1 MQQGGPV
8 KTFGDVRAWLGDDQV
23 GTAEIARPPD
33 NFFDVDLIASLAD
46 AYAWLDE
53 QASRA
58 IVLCSEGKH
67 FCAGAD
73 FGGRTAR
80 ARPGAGGA
88 GVGAGG
94 AGVGAGGAGVGA
106 GGARKLYDEAVRLF
120 RAQLPVVAAV
130 QGAAVGGGLG
140 LACSA
145 DFRVAS
151 PRSRFWANFARL
163 GLHHGFGLTVTL
175 PEIVGQQ
182 RALEMLYTGRRVGG
196 EEAARIGLADRLAD
210 PLELRA
216 AAYELAAE
224 IAAAGPLAVRSIR
237 ATMRGDLADR
247 IREATDHEVA
257 EQEQLQRT
265 ADFAEGVRAS
275 AERRTPRFEG
285 R

>member
-1 MQQGGPV
+1 LIVAEQTDQDAVREDQSGPV
-8 KTFGDVRAWLGDDQV
+8 KTFGDVRAWVGDDLV

-46 AYAWLDE
+46 AYAWLDG
-53 QASRA
+53 QAGARA
-58 IVLCSEGKH
+58 VVLCSEGKH

-73 FGGRTAR
+73 FAGRSGQ

-88 GVGAGG
+88 
-94 AGVGAGGAGVGA
+94 
-106 GGARKLYDEAVRLF
+106 RNLYVEAVRLF
-120 RAQLPVVAAV
+120 AARLPVVAAV

-151 PRSRFWANFARL
+151 PQARFLANFARL

-175 PEIVGQQ
+175 PPVVGQQ
-182 RALEMLYTGRRVGG
+182 RALELLFTGRRVGG

-210 PLELRA
+210 PDGLRA
-216 AAYELAAE
+216 AAHQLAGQ
-224 IAAAGPLAVRSIR
+224 IAAGGPLAVRSIR
-237 ATMRGDLADR
+237 ATMRAGLADR
-247 IREATDHEVA
+247 VRAATDHEVA
-257 EQEQLQRT
+257 EQERLQRT
-265 ADFAEGVRAS
+265 ADFAEGIRAS
-275 AERRTPRFEG
+275 AERRSPRFEG

>member
-1 MQQGGPV
+1 LIVAEQTDQDAVREDQSGPV
-8 KTFGDVRAWLGDDQV
+8 KTFGDVRAWVGDDRV

-33 NFFDVDLIASLAD
+33 NFFDVALIASLAE

-53 QASRA
+53 QAGARA
-58 IVLCSEGKH
+58 VVLCSEGKH

-73 FGGRTAR
+73 FAGHSGQ

-88 GVGAGG
+88 
-94 AGVGAGGAGVGA
+94 
-106 GGARKLYDEAVRLF
+106 RQLYVEAVRLF
-120 RAQLPVVAAV
+120 RAPLPVVAAV

-145 DFRVAS
+145 DLRVTSPQARFLAS
-151 PRSRFWANFARL
+151 FARL

-175 PEIVGQQ
+175 PAIVGQQ
-182 RALEMLYTGRRVGG
+182 RALDLLFTGRRVGG

-210 PLELRA
+210 PDGLRA
-216 AAYELAAE
+216 AAHQLAGQ
-224 IAAAGPLAVRSIR
+224 IAAGGPLAVRSIR
-237 ATMRGDLADR
+237 ATMRAGLADR
-247 IREATDHEVA
+247 VREATDHEVA
-257 EQEQLQRT
+257 EQERLQRT

-275 AERRTPRFEG
+275 AERRSPRFEG

>member
-1 MQQGGPV
+1 MQQGGQV
-8 KTFGDVRAWLGDDQV
+8 KMFGDVRAWLEDDRV

-53 QASRA
+53 QAARV

-73 FGGRTAR
+73 FAGRAER

-88 GVGAGG
+88 
-94 AGVGAGGAGVGA
+94 
-106 GGARKLYDEAVRLF
+106 RNLYVEAVRLF

-151 PRSRFWANFARL
+151 PRARFWANFARL

-175 PEIVGQQ
+175 PGIVGQQ

-210 PLELRA
+210 RLELRA

-224 IAAAGPLAVRSIR
+224 VAASGPLAVRSIR
-237 ATMRGDLADR
+237 ATMRGGLADR

-275 AERRTPRFEG
+275 AERRAPRFEG

>member
-1 MQQGGPV
+1 MPQDQSGPTKV
-8 KTFGDVRAWLGDDQV
+8 FGDVRARLSDDRV

-33 NFFDVDLIASLAD
+33 NFFDAGLIASLAD

-53 QASRA
+53 QAGARA

-73 FGGRTAR
+73 FTGRAEQAQPR
-80 ARPGAGGA
+80 AGGP
-88 GVGAGG
+88 
-94 AGVGAGGAGVGA
+94 
-106 GGARKLYDEAVRLF
+106 RNLYVQAVRLF
-120 RAQLPVVAAV
+120 EAQLPVVAAV

-151 PRSRFWANFARL
+151 PQTRFLANFARL

-175 PEIVGQQ
+175 PPIIGQQ
-182 RALEMLYTGRRVGG
+182 RTLELLFTGRRVGG

-210 PLELRA
+210 PAELGDA
-216 AAYELAAE
+216 AHELAAE

-237 ATMRGDLADR
+237 ATMRAGLADR
-247 IREATDHEVA
+247 VREATGHEVA
-257 EQEQLQRT
+257 EQERLWQT
-265 ADFAEGVRAS
+265 ADFAEGICAS
-275 AERRTPRFEG
+275 AQRRAPQFEG

>member
-1 MQQGGPV
+1 MPQDEPGPM
-8 KTFGDVRAWLGDDQV
+8 KTFGDVRAWLTDDRV

-33 NFFDVDLIASLAD
+33 NFFDVELIASLAD

-53 QASRA
+53 QAGARA
-58 IVLCSEGKH
+58 VVLCSEGKH

-73 FGGRTAR
+73 FTGRAQR
-80 ARPGAGGA
+80 AQP
-88 GVGAGG
+88 
-94 AGVGAGGAGVGA
+94 GA
-106 GGARKLYDEAVRLF
+106 GGARKLYVEAARLF
-120 RAQLPVVAAV
+120 EMQVPVVAAV

-151 PRSRFWANFARL
+151 PQTRFLANFARI

-175 PEIVGQQ
+175 PPIVGQQ
-182 RALEMLYTGRRVGG
+182 RALDMLFTGRRVGG

-210 PLELRA
+210 PADLRDA
-216 AAYELAAE
+216 ARQMAAE

-237 ATMRGDLADR
+237 ATMRAGLADR
-247 IREATDHEVA
+247 VRAATDHEVA
-257 EQEQLQRT
+257 EQERLRET
-265 ADFAEGVRAS
+265 ADFAEGIRAS
-275 AERRTPRFEG
+275 AERRAPQFEG